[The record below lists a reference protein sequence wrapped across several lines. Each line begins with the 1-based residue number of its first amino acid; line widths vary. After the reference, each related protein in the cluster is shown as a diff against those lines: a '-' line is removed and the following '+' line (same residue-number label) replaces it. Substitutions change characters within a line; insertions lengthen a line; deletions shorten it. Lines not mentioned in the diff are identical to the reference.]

1 MKAYDDRFTEALQT
15 ELGQRFT
22 VTNAGHDLIIIRHAE
37 GGMMLAHPYGRDKR
51 LPVSMADVRQ
61 AIEAGISR
69 ARREL
74 PHLTPEARA
83 EARAMLAEV

>member
-1 MKAYDDRFTEALQT
+1 MKAYDDRFTEMIQT

-22 VTNAGHDLIIIRHAE
+22 VTNAGHNLIVIRHAE
-37 GGMMLAHPYGRDKR
+37 GGMMLVHPYARDR
-51 LPVSMADVRQ
+51 RRAVDPTDVRR
-61 AIEAGISR
+61 AIEAAISR
-69 ARREL
+69 ARHEL